1 MDKLKSFFSG
11 ASGDSFFLMFVRMV
25 TLVFGLLMTRML
37 SGHFS
42 LQDYGTYSQVMLI
55 TTTVSSLTIMGMMD
69 GINFF
74 FCKEKEKIKR
84 DQYISTIFFLQY
96 VIAAIAAIIV
106 LACAIPIS
114 KYFDNANLKSLIIFA
129 ACLPVLQNMTSLL
142 QIMFVAIGKA
152 KVIAIRNLIVSVV
165 KLGAVLGACYIF
177 NSLVA
182 LLLCQLLMEFLQ
194 VVYFRVSLHKKKYEI
209 KIFKFNKSLIKE
221 ILNYCIPMGLFSILK
236 SLNREADKFVI
247 SFFTN
252 TETLAV
258 YTNASKILPFDVVMT
273 ALCTVLLPY
282 ITKYISSGQYDKV
295 QALYKVFLEVSYVST
310 AILAIGAICVAPEL
324 MRFLYTEKY
333 SRYDYGISV
342 FIIYTI
348 VDILSVLNITLIL
361 SAAGKAKMI
370 MFTSVGT
377 FFANIILNIVC
388 YFGWQEIGPAIATL
402 FVSFV
407 QGIILLSLSAKELKF
422 HIVDFFNIKYM
433 LLFLGETVCF
443 FTLAFLL
450 RRYALNK
457 NLHYLVVLFLCFF
470 AFAIP
475 MFVLNCRRLL
485 KNLTEINTHK
495 LR

>member
-152 KVIAIRNLIVSVV
+152 KVIVIRNLIVSVV

-194 VVYFRVSLHKKKYEI
+194 VVYFRVSLHKK
-209 KIFKFNKSLIKE
+209 
-221 ILNYCIPMGLFSILK
+221 
-236 SLNREADKFVI
+236 
-247 SFFTN
+247 N
-252 TETLAV
+252 T
-258 YTNASKILPFDVVMT
+258 K
-273 ALCTVLLPY
+273 
-282 ITKYISSGQYDKV
+282 
-295 QALYKVFLEVSYVST
+295 
-310 AILAIGAICVAPEL
+310 
-324 MRFLYTEKY
+324 
-333 SRYDYGISV
+333 
-342 FIIYTI
+342 
-348 VDILSVLNITLIL
+348 
-361 SAAGKAKMI
+361 
-370 MFTSVGT
+370 
-377 FFANIILNIVC
+377 
-388 YFGWQEIGPAIATL
+388 
-402 FVSFV
+402 
-407 QGIILLSLSAKELKF
+407 
-422 HIVDFFNIKYM
+422 
-433 LLFLGETVCF
+433 
-443 FTLAFLL
+443 
-450 RRYALNK
+450 
-457 NLHYLVVLFLCFF
+457 
-470 AFAIP
+470 
-475 MFVLNCRRLL
+475 
-485 KNLTEINTHK
+485 
-495 LR
+495 